1 MPKKKPDQPVVC
13 TSLDATR
20 TVKKSNLLNE
30 MRNAN
35 ASMVEYRLF
44 CVYLAHLSLSNESN
58 EVTFK
63 LADYSR
69 IVGLD
74 RPRRTDLVSQA
85 QNLVSKTALLDSPD
99 GGFEVYSIFKK
110 FKLYQ
115 DDGEWFVSLECN
127 PDLAPMI
134 REQRG
139 RFLRYKLYNTIYLK
153 SFNQQ
158 RIYELLKQYERIGER
173 TIPLKDLREYL
184 SIGKDEY
191 PVWYDF
197 SSKVLKVAQKAIRE
211 KTDICFDYEPIRKG
225 RKVIAVAF
233 GIKKNPDFQDQLEI
247 DSFLPP
253 AAIDYEDG
261 EIEVEADPNQLSLD
275 DLTDQAI
282 EFYRDALPPGLT
294 DQQVDLLRSLATDHV
309 AQTGPLPEQELQI
322 FHYLQHKTQLMQA
335 TPGIDNPFAWLKKA
349 VAEDWT

>member
-115 DDGEWFVSLECN
+115 DDGEWFVTLECN

-158 RIYELLKQYERIGER
+158 RLYELLKQYEKIGER
-173 TIPLKDLREYL
+173 TISLPDLRAYL

-191 PVWYDF
+191 PVWSVFARD
-197 SSKVLKVAQKAIRE
+197 VLKVAQKSLRE

-233 GIKKNPDFQDQLEI
+233 AIKKNRDFVDQLEI
-247 DSFLPP
+247 DSFLPTSDV
-253 AAIDYEDG
+253 DYEDG
-261 EIEVEADPNQLSLD
+261 EFEVEADPAQMTLD

-294 DQQVDLLRSLATDHV
+294 DQQIDLLRSLATDHV
-309 AQTGPLPEQELQI
+309 AQTGPLPEQELAI
-322 FHYLQHKTQLMQA
+322 FHFLQHKTLLMQA
-335 TPGIDNPFAWLKKA
+335 TPGVDNPFAWLKRA
-349 VAEDWT
+349 VAEDWQ